1 MLLFALAVAGLS
13 AGAVLV
19 SIQGGRCHLKNDVA
33 LRARLKNDVALRA
46 RLEDVAVA
54 RFLGVGKPNTLA
66 RESEASRQAAG
77 AIEVDGVVGTSSG
90 VR

>member
-1 MLLFALAVAGLS
+1 LLLFALEVAGLS

-19 SIQGGRCHLKNDVA
+19 SIQGGRCH
-33 LRARLKNDVALRA
+33 LKNDVALRA